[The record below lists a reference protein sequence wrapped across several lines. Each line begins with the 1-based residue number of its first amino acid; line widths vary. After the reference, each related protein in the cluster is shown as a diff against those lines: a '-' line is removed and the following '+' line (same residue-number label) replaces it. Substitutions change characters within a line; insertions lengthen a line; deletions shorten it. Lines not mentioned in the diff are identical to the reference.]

1 MAEGERTIRLLHV
14 TTVPE
19 SLDFLSGQAGYM
31 RERGFE
37 VHALSSPGDMLRRFG
52 TRERVAVHAVPMAR
66 RISPVDDVAALRK
79 MRRVMLDVA
88 PDIVHAHT
96 PKGGLLGT
104 LAARLAGVPVR
115 IYHIHGLPFV
125 TARGFHR
132 MLLLASER
140 VACGSATRVLS
151 VSRSVMEVVVRH
163 RLCPPS
169 KIESPGPGSI
179 NGVDAQRKFNPA
191 LVGSAAREE
200 SRARFGIPP
209 DALVVGFIGRIVR
222 DKGLVELTGAWDAL
236 RDAYPRL
243 HLLIVGPFEVRDPVP
258 PKTERVLRSDPRIH
272 LAGLDWNTPPL
283 YAAMD
288 VVTLPSYREGFPSVP
303 LEAAAMG
310 LPVVATNVPGCADA
324 VVDGETGLL
333 VDAGDAAALAG
344 SIRRY
349 IDDPDLRRLH
359 GEAGRE
365 RVLRRFQP
373 RSVWRALHEVY
384 IHALDAVPHDGT
396 LGAEPDSRKVVGM
409 R

>member
-1 MAEGERTIRLLHV
+1 
-14 TTVPE
+14 
-19 SLDFLSGQAGYM
+19 
-31 RERGFE
+31 
-37 VHALSSPGDMLRRFG
+37 
-52 TRERVAVHAVPMAR
+52 
-66 RISPVDDVAALRK
+66 
-79 MRRVMLDVA
+79 
-88 PDIVHAHT
+88 
-96 PKGGLLGT
+96 
-104 LAARLAGVPVR
+104 
-115 IYHIHGLPFV
+115 
-125 TARGFHR
+125 
-132 MLLLASER
+132 
-140 VACGSATRVLS
+140 
-151 VSRSVMEVVVRH
+151 
-163 RLCPPS
+163 
-169 KIESPGPGSI
+169 
-179 NGVDAQRKFNPA
+179 
-191 LVGSAAREE
+191 
-200 SRARFGIPP
+200 
-209 DALVVGFIGRIVR
+209 
-222 DKGLVELTGAWDAL
+222 L

-258 PKTERVLRSDPRIH
+258 PETERVLRSDPRIH
-272 LAGLDWNTPPL
+272 LVGLDWNTPPL